1 MPDYNLYENVPRGD
15 TWFPVELQRNIV
27 PFETLTCPPH
37 WHEQIELYF
46 ILQGELNISCDQNE
60 YCLKPGDFLAVNSYE
75 VHTAFCPRAT
85 LESLIMVFDINE
97 FIDDFSKHYCI
108 FKPLIHHDQTIRR
121 LFLSIFEEYE
131 KQDIGYH
138 VAMKGKL
145 YELLTYLMRNFMIK
159 NPEGINIAQK
169 KKNLDRLNPVLHYIE
184 KNYMNPSV
192 TIDDMAKLANLSVGR
207 FAHLFKDITG
217 ISPGTYLNN
226 HRLEKAYSLLLDG
239 QMNSSEA
246 ALTVGFS
253 DYNNFSNQFK
263 RLYHVTPSKIYNK
276 TANPTKH
283 KQLDK
288 C

>member
-1 MPDYNLYENVPRGD
+1 M
-15 TWFPVELQRNIV
+15 
-27 PFETLTCPPH
+27 
-37 WHEQIELYF
+37 
-46 ILQGELNISCDQNE
+46 
-60 YCLKPGDFLAVNSYE
+60 
-75 VHTAFCPRAT
+75 
-85 LESLIMVFDINE
+85 
-97 FIDDFSKHYCI
+97 
-108 FKPLIHHDQTIRR
+108 IHNDQTIRR
-121 LFLSIFEEYE
+121 LFLSIFEESE
-131 KQDIGYH
+131 KKDIGYH

-276 TANPTKH
+276 TANPPKH
-283 KQLDK
+283 KRSDT
-288 C
+288 